1 MGGLAGSFA
10 LFLKFT
16 PPISVIRQFFLNLMG
31 NLKPNI
37 MNRSEQAEEL
47 FLSGYNCTQSVL
59 LSFADD
65 LKFSKELAQK
75 LAAGFGGGMG
85 KQQMTCGAVTG
96 AIMVLGLLKGED
108 VNNNEELKASS
119 YGAVKDLTRD
129 FMAEY
134 KTTKCADLIGC
145 DLNTP
150 EGSARFEE
158 EKIMENVCVPGVKKA
173 VEIVEN
179 LTA

>member
-1 MGGLAGSFA
+1 
-10 LFLKFT
+10 
-16 PPISVIRQFFLNLMG
+16 
-31 NLKPNI
+31 
-37 MNRSEQAEEL
+37 MNRSEQAKEL
-47 FLSGYNCTQSVL
+47 FLSGYNCAQSVV

-75 LAAGFGGGMG
+75 MAAGFGGGMG
-85 KQQMTCGAVTG
+85 KTQETCGAVTG
-96 AIMVLGLLKGED
+96 AIMVLGLLKGEE
-108 VNNNEELKASS
+108 VNNNDELKAAS

-129 FMAEY
+129 FVAEY
-134 KTTKCADLIGC
+134 KSTKCWDLIGC

-150 EGSARFEE
+150 EGSAKFKDEN
-158 EKIMENVCVPGVKKA
+158 IMVTVCADCVKKA